1 MERPW
6 MTGMI
11 DMDSRI
17 LHAIQALTEAQSAI
31 DDLTRALACLRD
43 ETELA
48 ERVASAGLD
57 MPHETLM
64 MMSDQIDDMISALEQ
79 LE

>member
-1 MERPW
+1 
-6 MTGMI
+6 MTMVI
-11 DMDSRI
+11 DMDNRI

-43 ETELA
+43 DTELA
-48 ERVASAGLD
+48 ERVASAGLE

-64 MMSDQIDDMISALEQ
+64 MMSDQIDDMVRALQ
-79 LE
+79 LLE